1 MRGVKGTGKF
11 SKFSEKK
18 SWSGRKIRKR
28 HLQPAQV
35 SPPQPQPQPQT
46 MYVPN
51 VIILTPEAVGS
62 MIGVAIATV
71 ADKD

>member
-11 SKFSEKK
+11 SKFSKKK
-18 SWSGRKIRKR
+18 SGDGRKIRKQ
-28 HLQPAQV
+28 HLQPAEV
-35 SPPQPQPQPQT
+35 PQSQP
-46 MYVPN
+46 MYIPN
-51 VIILTPEAVGS
+51 VIVLTPEAVGS

>member
-1 MRGVKGTGKF
+1 
-11 SKFSEKK
+11 
-18 SWSGRKIRKR
+18 
-28 HLQPAQV
+28 
-35 SPPQPQPQPQT
+35 

>member
-1 MRGVKGTGKF
+1 MQGVKGTGPF
-11 SKFSEKK
+11 SKYGKGKKK
-18 SWSGRKIRKR
+18 SGGGHKIKKQ
-28 HLQPAQV
+28 HLQPMDV
-35 SPPQPQPQPQT
+35 PQLGQP

-51 VIILTPEAVGS
+51 VIVLTPEAVGS